1 MHSTPK
7 RIDFPLHRTCVVALF
22 SFDIIRYLHYIVLKL
37 VLENE
42 FLHVQ
47 NQIVQKTY
55 RYLIVQP
62 NNEHPITPFQFT
74 HLQLSFEMSG
84 MRTVYMVK
92 VSILSLNYETLVTN

>member
-7 RIDFPLHRTCVVALF
+7 RIDFPLHCTCVVASS
-22 SFDIIRYLHYIVLKL
+22 SFNIIRYLHYIVLKL

-62 NNEHPITPFQFT
+62 NNENPINPFQFT
-74 HLQLSFEMSG
+74 HLQLSFEVSG
-84 MRTVYMVK
+84 FGTPGSSYSTEQSTK
-92 VSILSLNYETLVTN
+92 SGTSDG